1 MIVRLVFAALVA
13 FAMALPAQASPN
25 EHYVF
30 QGYAIA
36 GTDPVAYFTD
46 GKPTEGSDK
55 FTAEYDGVKWKFAS
69 AANRDAFLADPAKYA
84 PQYGGY
90 CVTGMSFGEK
100 VPPDPSQWDIV
111 DGKLYLNSSAGSR
124 GVFMKDEAGT
134 ISRADGHWPKV
145 KDTP

>member
-1 MIVRLVFAALVA
+1 MIARLVFAALVA
-13 FAMALPAQASPN
+13 LATALPASASQI

-30 QGYAIA
+30 QGYAIG

-69 AANRDAFLADPAKYA
+69 AANRDAFVADPEKYS

-100 VPPDPSQWDIV
+100 VDTDPAQWDIV
-111 DGKLYLNSSAGSR
+111 NGKLYLNNSAASR
-124 GVFMKDEAGT
+124 RFFLKDKPGT
-134 ISRADGHWPKV
+134 ISRADGNWPKI
-145 KDTP
+145 KDEP